1 MMLEDQQTKIK
12 ETVLRNFMAEDGRL
26 KHLPAQLKKKLII
39 LEHLAAGLEAGR
51 SYTEPE
57 INAYIKRYD
66 EDYATIRREWIIHR
80 FMSRE
85 LDVYT
90 LNPPEQWTRWDELH

>member
-1 MMLEDQQTKIK
+1 M
-12 ETVLRNFMAEDGRL
+12 
-26 KHLPAQLKKKLII
+26 KLDM
-39 LEHLAAGLEAGR
+39 EHLAFGLAPER

-57 INAYIKRYD
+57 INAYIKRFD

-85 LDVYT
+85 QDVYT
-90 LNPPEQWTRWDELH
+90 LNPREQWTGWDRLN

>member
-1 MMLEDQQTKIK
+1 MMTISRTPLPEN
-12 ETVLRNFMAEDGRL
+12 VLRNFFTETGTL
-26 KHLPAQLKKKLII
+26 KHLPAQLKKKLIV
-39 LEHLAAGLEAGR
+39 LEHLAAGLESGR

-57 INAYIKRYD
+57 INAYIRAFD

-85 LDVYT
+85 LDIYT
-90 LNPPEQWTRWDELH
+90 LNPPEQWKRWDELQ